1 LDKFLCVLGI
11 FDEET
16 QQVLGEYQRAVLA
29 KKPEAEAPFSLG
41 GMSSRGGEAG
51 I

>member
-1 LDKFLCVLGI
+1 MGKFLCVLGI

-16 QQVLGEYQRAVLA
+16 QRVPGEYQRAVLA

-41 GMSSRGGEAG
+41 GMSSREGEAG
-51 I
+51 V